1 MNAVELATVSK
12 SFGGEKVLDGLS
24 LVIEQG
30 ERLVILG
37 PSGCGKTTV
46 LRLIAGFVP
55 PDSGSICLEGTLASR
70 DGRILL
76 SPERRHIGM
85 VFQDLALWPHF
96 SVMGNIEF
104 GLKAT
109 GVPKAERR
117 RRIAEVL
124 ALTGLQ
130 EYARRKPGELS
141 GGQQQ
146 RVALARALALQP
158 RVLLMDEPLS
168 SLDEELNQ
176 RLRTE
181 IVRLQEQLGFT
192 LVHVT
197 HNQEEARDIAS
208 RIVAMQGGRI
218 SD

>member
-12 SFGGEKVLDGLS
+12 SFGAEKVLDGLS

-46 LRLIAGFVP
+46 LRLIAGFVT
-55 PDSGSICLEGTLASR
+55 PDSGGVCLEGTLASR
-70 DGRILL
+70 DGRIILP
-76 SPERRHIGM
+76 PEQRHLGM

-96 SVMGNIEF
+96 SVTGNIEF

-109 GVPKAERR
+109 GVPKAERQ
-117 RRIAEVL
+117 RRITEVL

-181 IVRLQEQLGFT
+181 IVRLQEQFGFT

-197 HNQEEARDIAS
+197 HNQEEAGDIGT
-208 RIVAMQGGRI
+208 RIVAMQRGRI
-218 SD
+218 GD